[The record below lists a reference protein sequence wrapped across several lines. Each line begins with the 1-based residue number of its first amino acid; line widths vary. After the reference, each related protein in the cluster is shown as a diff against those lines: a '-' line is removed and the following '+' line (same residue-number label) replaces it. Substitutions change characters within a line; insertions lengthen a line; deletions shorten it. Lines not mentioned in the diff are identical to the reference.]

1 MFCAVVVRATRS
13 IGCACLPQVAAAGN
27 KNYGGAR
34 VSFAASPRHVLPRKV
49 TQSKHPV
56 FNEKQVSLSPS
67 LAVAYSHSRIVCTFF
82 QVRTEAMADAR
93 DGGAA
98 EQSLANKEGD
108 LLEGFS
114 SIPQIDKAWIS
125 SSTGGMQ
132 SQTLD
137 SKPLHD
143 VRALLQ
149 DSDQ

>member
-1 MFCAVVVRATRS
+1 MSCAVVVRATRS
-13 IGCACLPQVAAAGN
+13 IGCARLPQLAAAGN
-27 KNYGGAR
+27 QKYGCAR
-34 VSFAASPRHVLPRKV
+34 VSFAVSPRQVLTRKV

-67 LAVAYSHSRIVCTFF
+67 LAVGYSQSQIVCTFF

-93 DGGAA
+93 DVGAA

-125 SSTGGMQ
+125 SSKEGMQ
-132 SQTLD
+132 SHTLD
-137 SKPLHD
+137 SKPLRD
-143 VRALLQ
+143 V
-149 DSDQ
+149 